1 MTESRAKFHKI
12 SNKNIHLK
20 TNELKG
26 YKFWTRIDVAVTP
39 FFLYHNLFLKSNL
52 SKSSA
57 NYFLLEM
64 LHWIPLIHER
74 WKRQA
79 GYFSYLFILDLFWT
93 GCQSIATSVTFSWPS

>member
-39 FFLYHNLFLKSNL
+39 FFYT
-52 SKSSA
+52 
-57 NYFLLEM
+57 
-64 LHWIPLIHER
+64 II
-74 WKRQA
+74 
-79 GYFSYLFILDLFWT
+79 YFSSPIYQKVRPTISYWKCFTEF
-93 GCQSIATSVTFSWPS
+93 P